1 MKKQE
6 FTLELAGKKITAII
20 SDLAM
25 QAGGSVILTS
35 DETVVLATACISND
49 VKDNKGFFNLTVEYM
64 EKFYASGMI
73 GGGQYNKREGR
84 PSDKAVLSSRVIDR
98 TIRPLFP
105 HHIKNAVQVIIT
117 VLAVGKAD
125 PTILGVNAASLA
137 IALSPI
143 PWDGPVG
150 CVQISRA
157 FGASELLINDYHGAS
172 SESSPE
178 VDITVCGKDGLI
190 NMIEAM
196 TYEISEDVVSQAF
209 TLAIEAINRLQM
221 WQQEI
226 VSHVGKEKLVAP
238 KPALPDE
245 IKTMFEEIIQP
256 QLGTIFTVGRN
267 KNISVLERAWKG
279 ALEEKFPE
287 DTLVQS
293 IGQDYF
299 ETEIDSEVHRALLS
313 ENKRV
318 DGRALDEVRELYAE
332 AGGVSPVL
340 HGSGIFYRGETH
352 ILSVLTL
359 GGPDDATQIE
369 GMEIRGAKRF
379 MHHYNF
385 PPFSTGETG
394 RVGGLN
400 RREMGHGFLA
410 EKALT
415 PVIPAKEL
423 FPYTIRLVSET
434 LSSNGSSSQGSIC
447 AGSLA
452 LMDGG
457 VPIKAPV
464 AGIAMGVM
472 LGNSEE
478 VIGDSTISNQKL
490 STTNYKLLTDIQ
502 GAEDHYG
509 DMDFKIAGSRTGVTA
524 LQLDVKVGGIPI
536 TILSEALIAAK
547 NARLKILDA
556 MDQAISAPRAN
567 ISPNAPKIVLVKIKV
582 DQIGLVIG
590 GGGKTVKEIR
600 EKTGA
605 EITIE
610 DDGSVYI
617 VGKGDSADHAKKIIE
632 SLVKEYKVGDIVNAT
647 IIKLMDFGA
656 FAALEGGG
664 TEGLIHIS
672 EIAPF
677 RVERSSDYLH
687 EGNIVPVQI
696 IRAENGKLSLSIKA
710 IKPDL
715 FKPRQ

>member
-25 QAGGSVILTS
+25 QAGGSVMLTC
-35 DETVVLATACISND
+35 DETVVLATACISD
-49 VKDNKGFFNLTVEYM
+49 DTKDNKGFFNLTVEYM

-105 HHIKNAVQVIIT
+105 HHIKNAVQVIVT

-150 CVQISRA
+150 CVEISRE
-157 FGASELLINDYHGAS
+157 FGANELLINDYHGAS
-172 SESSPE
+172 PESSRE

-196 TYEISEDVVSQAF
+196 TYEISEDIVSQAF
-209 TLAIEAINRLQM
+209 TLAIGAISSLEK

-238 KPALPDE
+238 KPALPNE
-245 IKTMFEEIIQP
+245 IKTMFDEIIRP

-267 KNISVLERAWKG
+267 KNIGVLEHIWKD
-279 ALEEKFPE
+279 ALEKKFPE
-287 DTLVQS
+287 DALTQS
-293 IGQDYF
+293 MGQDYF

-332 AGGVSPVL
+332 AGGVSSVL

-359 GGPDDATQIE
+359 GGPDDATLVE

-472 LGNSEE
+472 LGNSEKG
-478 VIGDSTISNQKL
+478 IGDSKS
-490 STTNYKLLTDIQ
+490 SDYKLITDIQ

-536 TILSEALIAAK
+536 TILSEALEGAK
-547 NARLKILDA
+547 KARIKILDV
-556 MDQAISAPRAN
+556 MEQAISAPRAS
-567 ISPNAPKIVLVKIKV
+567 ISPNAPKIVLIKIKV

-617 VGKGDSADHAKKIIE
+617 VGKGDSANNAKKIIE

-687 EGNIVPVQI
+687 EGDSVPVQI